1 MDLNIILTLGVDSA
15 NLKFI
20 IMKNTILVVLVS
32 VFITAFIACAP
43 VQFYSNKSLTE
54 KTGLKYYTTK
64 PFLHVERD
72 PETNKIVKSTIIYL
86 PDLANPQYMVMRDGL
101 NSRKINLKFKDGYIT
116 DFGYSSTGKVSE
128 SVDALAGLISKGTD
142 ALTELNTLKGL
153 QPTKAASNNVELYEI
168 VFGPDKTTLRE
179 VTVGKE

>member
-1 MDLNIILTLGVDSA
+1 
-15 NLKFI
+15 
-20 IMKNTILVVLVS
+20 MKNTILAVLVS
-32 VFITAFIACAP
+32 VIIYAFTGCAP

-72 PETNKIVKSTIIYL
+72 PETNKIVKSTVIYL

-128 SVDALAGLISKGTD
+128 SVDALANLVSKSSD
-142 ALTELNTLKGL
+142 ALTEINALKSL
-153 QPTKAASNNVELYEI
+153 QAAKNPSNSVELYEI
-168 VFGPDKTTLRE
+168 VFGTDKTTLRE